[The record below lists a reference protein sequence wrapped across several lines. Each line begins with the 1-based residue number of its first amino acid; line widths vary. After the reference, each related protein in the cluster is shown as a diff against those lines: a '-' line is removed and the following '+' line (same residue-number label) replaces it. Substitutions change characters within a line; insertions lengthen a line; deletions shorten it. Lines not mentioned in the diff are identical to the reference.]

1 MHLRFPSRPIGVF
14 GMFRCEYHGQGLN
27 SPRNVFHGQSF
38 GTNDGKRGGA
48 SMAARICVP
57 GQHRH
62 STVVGAHWAYSPHYT

>member
-1 MHLRFPSRPIGVF
+1 MYFRFPSRPTGVF
-14 GMFRCEYHGQGLN
+14 GMFRREYHGQGLN

-48 SMAARICVP
+48 SMAARVCVP

-62 STVVGAHWAYSPHYT
+62 STVVGAHWAYPSHST